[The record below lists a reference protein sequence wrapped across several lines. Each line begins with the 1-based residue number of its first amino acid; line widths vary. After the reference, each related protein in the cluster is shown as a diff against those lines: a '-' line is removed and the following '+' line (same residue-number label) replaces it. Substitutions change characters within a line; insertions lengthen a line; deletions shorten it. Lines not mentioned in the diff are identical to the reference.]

1 MKPTP
6 EMIEEAI
13 NIKKDGRGS
22 DWSKKIGS
30 LMKAGLI
37 ALEPDDGYFF
47 VIPEKERIPVKK
59 KDIPGLYEWYA
70 EEYYSYE
77 GYKNDLVLL
86 YWNLEDWDINKLF
99 EKIDRREYKR
109 SFLNLQAYA
118 SYVFGDMMEKGEIV
132 WAGKKKG
139 GQKTELFTEPT
150 LVK

>member
-109 SFLNLQAYA
+109 SFLNLQA
-118 SYVFGDMMEKGEIV
+118 
-132 WAGKKKG
+132 
-139 GQKTELFTEPT
+139 
-150 LVK
+150 